1 MNFKSLIWSIKFYI
15 LKQLAKILEKLH
27 VSSVSAGRMGTYD
40 GEEFIFIDRWIRSN
54 PLNKIS
60 VMDIG
65 ANNGDWALKFLSL
78 ADVPGLNQC
87 TLLCIEPIPA
97 FYELL
102 KLRTE
107 SHRNVICANIAIVEI
122 GNEVK
127 IAEIGGGGSAFVPAF
142 PSRHKS
148 VIWHDVSSMRGDDL
162 LVKYNIQPDYIKI
175 DTDGFDFSVIKS
187 LSGYLASAKP
197 LIQFEFTYRF
207 AQIAGY
213 KLKDVIEFLN
223 SLQYQVFVLD
233 KDSNLKRVLIPR
245 LEVINHQTKNF
256 IAIPELNDFS
266 KSLLYGTVKDSK

>member
-1 MNFKSLIWSIKFYI
+1 
-15 LKQLAKILEKLH
+15 
-27 VSSVSAGRMGTYD
+27 
-40 GEEFIFIDRWIRSN
+40 
-54 PLNKIS
+54 
-60 VMDIG
+60 
-65 ANNGDWALKFLSL
+65 
-78 ADVPGLNQC
+78 
-87 TLLCIEPIPA
+87 
-97 FYELL
+97 
-102 KLRTE
+102 
-107 SHRNVICANIAIVEI
+107 
-122 GNEVK
+122 
-127 IAEIGGGGSAFVPAF
+127 
-142 PSRHKS
+142 
-148 VIWHDVSSMRGDDL
+148 MRGDDL

-256 IAIPELNDFS
+256 IAIPELSDFS